1 MIRKIITPVNTI
13 FFFWGLVLLT
23 FSESYPQYTRY
34 YLYASILVIIPVMV
48 ADLRKQRKEDKQNGT
63 IKFQSAIFRML
74 VMAVLLGIAYFIM
87 KQNHI

>member
-34 YLYASILVIIPVMV
+34 YLYSSIV
-48 ADLRKQRKEDKQNGT
+48 AILPIMIFDLRKQRKEDKQNG
-63 IKFQSAIFRML
+63 IVKFQSAIYRML
-74 VMAVLLGIAYFIM
+74 IMAVMLGIAYFIT